1 MRLVRLLAAILL
13 VPSLALAAP
22 RNIVSFDT
30 NDASELAAALTGTAS
45 FSTTN
50 HNGGYSLRVNPAGA
64 TASYGQVKCLSA
76 AGAVADCNASA
87 LYIRFWFR
95 YTTISTDAEKV
106 LQVTNSGGTAVAFL
120 TVQSAGTLF
129 KLFNSGFSQAEYYD
143 YSTFS
148 GGFNSGTWY
157 RIELFINQSGDAW
170 TMKINGTQ
178 VMNGSGTDFGVN
190 DIDSIEFGRQ
200 SNVNSSTTDWY
211 YDDISISDSAFPGD
225 GVVTMLVPNAN
236 GGTHQWTS
244 GTGTSGFGE
253 IDEATA
259 SDADYVATGGSANQV
274 SRFGIKTLDGTSSIA
289 VIKPM
294 ARMKEA
300 SSSSG
305 SQVGTYSNTTETLT
319 TAANPST
326 TFTYYGSVHATD
338 PATASAWTESG
349 LDALQLEIKQST
361 AVVGTVSHGF
371 VMVDHVGGSIV
382 DDSATGL
389 PPCILAGVCQ

>member
-50 HNGGYSLRVNPAGA
+50 HNGGYSLRVNPNGA
-64 TASYGQVKCLSA
+64 TASYGEVKCLA
-76 AGAVADCNASA
+76 ANGGATDCNASGM
-87 LYIRFWFR
+87 YVRFWFN
-95 YTTISTDAEKV
+95 YTTISNDAEKV
-106 LQVTNSGGTAVAFL
+106 LEFQNSGGTPVAFL

-129 KLFNSGFSQAEYYD
+129 KLFNSGFSQAETYD

-157 RIELFINQSGDAW
+157 RIELFLNQSGDAW

-178 VMNGSGTDFGVN
+178 VMNGSGTDFGTN
-190 DIDSIEFGRQ
+190 DIDSVRFGRS
-200 SNVNSSTTDWY
+200 SNLNSSTTDWY
-211 YDDISISDSAFPGD
+211 FDDVQLNDSAFPGD
-225 GVVTMLVPNAN
+225 GVVTMLVPNIN
-236 GGTHQWTS
+236 GATNQWTN
-244 GTGTSGFGE
+244 GFDNINEVTLDDG
-253 IDEATA
+253 DTVV
-259 SDADYVATGGSANQV
+259 SNGSANQV
-274 SRFGIKTLDGTSSIA
+274 SRYGVKTLDGTSSIA